1 MQKSEDNQTATSIR
15 RQVKQSTTLNRKY
28 VKRPSKQTDGVVTV
42 RRSPQ
47 VSRFATQTTK
57 TQQAEN
63 TKVEKIE
70 GFTKH
75 PLQSIANARV
85 KARQDVS
92 ATQSRKLTAKEIK
105 DQAIKKALQDAEKQ
119 NAPIAEKIQDQ
130 PEKTK
135 GKIRFGLGR
144 VVLALTCAAAA
155 VFAIVY
161 FVSLNMPDIS
171 FRVAA
176 MQTGIDASYPSHVP
190 RNYNL
195 SGITSENDKIILSFI
210 NTVEDTKF
218 DIIEEKSHWDTNALL
233 ASYVK
238 PTYGENYT
246 VVRERG
252 LTIYIS
258 ESNATWVNGGIFYKI
273 EASSGTLTKKQICS
287 VATSL

>member
-28 VKRPSKQTDGVVTV
+28 VKRPSQQIDGAVTV

-47 VSRFATQTTK
+47 VSRFAAQITK
-57 TQQAEN
+57 TQQAES
-63 TKVEKIE
+63 TTVEKIE
-70 GFTKH
+70 KFSKH

-85 KARQDVS
+85 RARQDVS
-92 ATQSRKLTAKEIK
+92 AAQPRKLTAKELK

-119 NAPIAEKIQDQ
+119 STPIAEKIQDQ

-195 SGITSENDKIILSFI
+195 SGITSESDKITLSFV
-210 NTVEDTKF
+210 NTID
-218 DIIEEKSHWDTNALL
+218 D
-233 ASYVK
+233 
-238 PTYGENYT
+238 
-246 VVRERG
+246 
-252 LTIYIS
+252 
-258 ESNATWVNGGIFYKI
+258 
-273 EASSGTLTKKQICS
+273 
-287 VATSL
+287 